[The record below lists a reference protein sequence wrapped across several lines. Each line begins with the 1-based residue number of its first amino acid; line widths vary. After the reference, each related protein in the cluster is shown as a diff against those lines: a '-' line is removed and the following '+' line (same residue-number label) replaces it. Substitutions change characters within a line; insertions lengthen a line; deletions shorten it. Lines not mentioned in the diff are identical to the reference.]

1 MSKNTPIPSDFH
13 ALLYDAKHLSDKIEI
28 ALLESDGEITKN
40 LEELLAFKD
49 YTEKALA
56 DSVDVVAMTN
66 ERIDMAIDYY
76 QQQIHSIEA
85 LRDGLHSVKFK
96 LMANLEQEM
105 NRLGLNEIN
114 GLTKT
119 IAFRNNPPKVDVFN
133 ESVIP
138 DDYKKITMIE
148 AIDKKLIS
156 EKLKNGVD
164 VPGCR
169 LIQGKTLS
177 IKKARPQLKQKES
190 ESDSK

>member
-1 MSKNTPIPSDFH
+1 MPTNTPIPSDFH

-28 ALLESDGEITKN
+28 ALIESGGEITKD

-66 ERIDMAIDYY
+66 ERIEMAIDYY
-76 QQQIHSIEA
+76 QQQIHATEA

-96 LMANLEQEM
+96 LMANLENEM
-105 NRLGLNEIN
+105 NRLGISELK
-114 GLTKT
+114 GLDRC
-119 IAFRNNPPKVDVFN
+119 IAFRNNPPKVDIFN
-133 ESVIP
+133 ESAIP
-138 DDYKKITMIE
+138 DHYKNIKVIE
-148 AIDKKLIS
+148 AIDKTLIS
-156 EKLKNGVD
+156 GALKKGIE

-169 LIQGKTLS
+169 LTQGRTLT

-190 ESDSK
+190 GNE

>member
-28 ALLESDGEITKN
+28 ALIESGGEITKD
-40 LEELLAFKD
+40 LEELLAFKN

-66 ERIDMAIDYY
+66 ERIEMAIDYY
-76 QQQIHSIEA
+76 QQQIDSIKS
-85 LRDGLHSVKFK
+85 LQDGLYKAKAS
-96 LMANLEQEM
+96 LMANLENEM

-119 IAFRNNPPKVDVFN
+119 ISFRNNPPKVDSFN
-133 ESVIP
+133 ESIIP
-138 DDYKKITMIE
+138 DEYKKITMIE

-156 EKLKNGVD
+156 EKLKNGID

-190 ESDSK
+190 GNE

>member
-28 ALLESDGEITKN
+28 ALIESGGEITKD

-66 ERIDMAIDYY
+66 ERIEMAIDYY

-96 LMANLEQEM
+96 LMSNLENEM
-105 NRLGLNEIN
+105 NRLNIDELN

-119 IAFRNNPPKVDVFN
+119 IAFRSNPPKVDTFN
-133 ESVIP
+133 ESIIP

-156 EKLKNGVD
+156 EALKKGVD

-169 LIQGKTLS
+169 LVQGKTLT

-190 ESDSK
+190 GNE